1 MEESI
6 KLKDTEESFIDY
18 LRKKDL
24 LKVKKFEIE
33 KKDLLKFF
41 EIKSDKESISVSLL
55 NFQGFYKCRILSES
69 FFFFPNPKKITLKE
83 SNGKTRELN
92 FQTLSDEDDYLDDI
106 KNSKDLYDI
115 YKETENGKFE
125 SINIS
130 KESNNSLISV
140 KKYYIVEKKKTLK
153 EIIKFTP
160 FYEDYIYI
168 SNQEVYQEFE
178 FKKSPSRDKFFNDLL
193 YSSK

>member
-24 LKVKKFEIE
+24 LNVKKFEIE

-55 NFQGFYKCRILSES
+55 FFQGFYKCRILSES
-69 FFFFPNPKKITLKE
+69 FFFFPNPKEITLKE

-92 FQTLSDEDDYLDDI
+92 FQTLSDEYDYLD
-106 KNSKDLYDI
+106 
-115 YKETENGKFE
+115 
-125 SINIS
+125 
-130 KESNNSLISV
+130 
-140 KKYYIVEKKKTLK
+140 
-153 EIIKFTP
+153 
-160 FYEDYIYI
+160 
-168 SNQEVYQEFE
+168 
-178 FKKSPSRDKFFNDLL
+178 
-193 YSSK
+193 